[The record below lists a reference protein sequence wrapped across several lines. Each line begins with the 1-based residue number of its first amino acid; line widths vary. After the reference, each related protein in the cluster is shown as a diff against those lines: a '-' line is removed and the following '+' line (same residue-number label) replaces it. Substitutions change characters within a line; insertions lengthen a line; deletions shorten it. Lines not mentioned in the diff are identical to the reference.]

1 MSILKEARQ
10 VRAMV
15 AAGSSAMFFNGAAM
29 EIGSDRPLK
38 LPDGNRG
45 GRNAPPLRSGRDFKC
60 EGRETGR
67 ARLDGSLK
75 PVG

>member
-10 VRAMV
+10 VRAMA

-45 GRNAPPLRSGRDFKC
+45 GRNAPPGRDFKC

-67 ARLDGSLK
+67 ARLDGKRSLE
-75 PVG
+75 PER